1 MPVERFSGEVAAF
14 KEFRT
19 FPDFKVFESIDFRRS
34 DGSTLKLEN
43 GIGIPAEAADVFKP
57 GLQGDFLTYRVP
69 MGRRGVFAL
78 RPKGGSTIA
87 KFSVPGE
94 GMYKVM
100 AIVSLV
106 TIVLFPLA
114 ILLWVQHVNT
124 QKTKAE
130 GEALFKAGF

>member
-1 MPVERFSGEVAAF
+1 M
-14 KEFRT
+14 
-19 FPDFKVFESIDFRRS
+19 
-34 DGSTLKLEN
+34 
-43 GIGIPAEAADVFKP
+43 FKP
-57 GLQGDFLTYRVP
+57 GLQGDFLTYSVP

-78 RPKGGSTIA
+78 RPKGGSPIA

-114 ILLWVQHVNT
+114 ILLWIQHSNT
-124 QKTKAE
+124 RKTKAE
-130 GEALFKAGF
+130 GEALYKAGF